1 MMPNEIPAEVAS
13 RRDDPEALV
22 VVDISGSIVLMT
34 PAAEELFGID
44 QESIAGEALELLLPE
59 HLRFGHQ
66 AYRRAYFMEPT
77 PRQMDPGLEPAAES
91 PMTGDPIPVEVFLE
105 PLQVDGKQFVAAH
118 VSRRETS

>member
-1 MMPNEIPAEVAS
+1 MANEIPAEVAS

-22 VVDISGSIVLMT
+22 VVDIGGSIVLMT

-59 HLRFGHQ
+59 DRRFGHQ

-77 PRQMDPGLEPAAES
+77 PRQMDPGLEPAAEN
-91 PMTGDPIPVEVFLE
+91 PVTGDPIPVEVYLE
-105 PLQVDGKQFVAAH
+105 PIHVDGKQFVAAH
-118 VSRRETS
+118 VSRRETA